1 MWNNQSCNEPARR
14 LTGTLLYKFQENS
27 RTREIAAAGLAPCDA
42 TKVEGAANP
51 FRNRSGIKPSLVCS
65 RAENSRQESGPLTS
79 PNSQWRE
86 RPDYTQRRPVQQQ
99 QLLDSL
105 AVYNTRHNMY
115 MERERCD
122 ITEEGVWMVF
132 HQPRWP
138 AWIRSSSPSLLWD
151 RRDLIRE
158 FSSFS
163 FFLFLFSSR
172 LALCV
177 CVCLP
182 LSQNDDGYTCAAG
195 IKGERD
201 SKAASAGRAPASNN
215 NRAAGWLAGPIT
227 VWSMLAIKRA
237 PRLYRIYCAGPKQKT
252 AAGRKWAW

>member
-105 AVYNTRHNMY
+105 VVYNTRHNMY
-115 MERERCD
+115 MERDATSRKRECEWCSISRD
-122 ITEEGVWMVF
+122 DRLGSG
-132 HQPRWP
+132 P
-138 AWIRSSSPSLLWD
+138 A
-151 RRDLIRE
+151 
-158 FSSFS
+158 
-163 FFLFLFSSR
+163 
-172 LALCV
+172 A
-177 CVCLP
+177 
-182 LSQNDDGYTCAAG
+182 
-195 IKGERD
+195 
-201 SKAASAGRAPASNN
+201 
-215 NRAAGWLAGPIT
+215 
-227 VWSMLAIKRA
+227 
-237 PRLYRIYCAGPKQKT
+237 RLYFEIVGT
-252 AAGRKWAW
+252 

>member
-27 RTREIAAAGLAPCDA
+27 RTREIADAGLLPVGHEKRPWDA
-42 TKVEGAANP
+42 IKAEGAANP

-115 MERERCD
+115 MERDATSRKKECEWCSISRD
-122 ITEEGVWMVF
+122 DRLGSG
-132 HQPRWP
+132 P
-138 AWIRSSSPSLLWD
+138 A
-151 RRDLIRE
+151 
-158 FSSFS
+158 
-163 FFLFLFSSR
+163 
-172 LALCV
+172 A
-177 CVCLP
+177 
-182 LSQNDDGYTCAAG
+182 
-195 IKGERD
+195 
-201 SKAASAGRAPASNN
+201 
-215 NRAAGWLAGPIT
+215 
-227 VWSMLAIKRA
+227 
-237 PRLYRIYCAGPKQKT
+237 RLYFEIVGT
-252 AAGRKWAW
+252 